1 MSDNYDPLDPRYAPG
16 TDGAE
21 YERTTRTL
29 GPVVG
34 RMFPLIAV
42 LVLVMW
48 VLRGL
53 DLVVW
58 LVLAALLGWVLFR
71 LGFVKRP
78 WREIMAAKLAEWRN
92 DWAHLREFF
101 RQALQPPSEQ
111 KALAMA
117 QQQHFLRD
125 RMMSPLR
132 ISTILPFVAI
142 AVAVGWGLWEMNS
155 ATKARADR
163 DRACTAQE
171 MRGDTTRQACA
182 DLAAAEARVSRVVDA
197 HNAAIQYGHQCNAQV
212 VSERSACEADRERL
226 RLEAARMSR
235 NTEKAR
241 LRRVDN
247 EARDRA
253 TGGARRDPVER
264 LRELATAGAA
274 ASAGTGAS
282 PDPAAGADSTIVSS
296 GAGASAEP
304 VAAPGLPD
312 RPL

>member
-16 TDGAE
+16 TDAAE
-21 YERTTRTL
+21 YERTTREIA
-29 GPVVG
+29 PIVM

-42 LVLVMW
+42 LVLVLW
-48 VLRGL
+48 LLRGL

-78 WREIMAAKLAEWRN
+78 WREILAAKLAEWRN
-92 DWAHLREFF
+92 DWGHLREFF

-132 ISTILPFVAI
+132 IFTILPFVAV

-155 ATKARADR
+155 ATRARADR

-182 DLAAAEARVSRVVDA
+182 DLAAAEARVARVVDA
-197 HNAAIQYGHQCNAQV
+197 HNTAVQYGHQCNAQIV
-212 VSERSACEADRERL
+212 TERSACEADRERQ
-226 RLEAARMSR
+226 RQEAARASR

-253 TGGARRDPVER
+253 AGGARRDPVER
-264 LRELATAGAA
+264 LRELATAGPG
-274 ASAGTGAS
+274 ASAGTGAGS
-282 PDPAAGADSTIVSS
+282 DAPAGADPAVVPPATGTS
-296 GAGASAEP
+296 AGP
-304 VAAPGLPD
+304 NAAPGIPD
-312 RPL
+312 